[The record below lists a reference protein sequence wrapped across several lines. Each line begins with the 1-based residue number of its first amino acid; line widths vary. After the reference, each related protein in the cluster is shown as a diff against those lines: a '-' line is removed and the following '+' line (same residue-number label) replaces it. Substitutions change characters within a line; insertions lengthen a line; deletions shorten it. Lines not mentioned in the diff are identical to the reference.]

1 MTRAATHAATHA
13 GATPARTVEACE
25 PAGAPEGSA
34 QAARG
39 DAQARAV
46 AADGRDAAPDGG
58 AELGV
63 APGVEAGV
71 IAGWPGGGLGGTLPL
86 GVRDPRDELPEHLSA
101 LRAFAISL
109 TRNVAA
115 ADDLVQ
121 DTIVKA
127 WTNLDKFQPGSN
139 LRAWLFTI
147 LRNTFY
153 SDRRKT
159 RREVPDPEGAYAAT
173 LAEKPSHDGRLALA
187 DFRRA
192 FDRLSPEHREVLILV
207 GASGFAYEEASEM
220 MGVAVGTVKSRANR
234 ARARLA
240 EMLGLEDGEEFLS
253 GVDGPTLA
261 VLGRSG
267 VRAA

>member
-1 MTRAATHAATHA
+1 
-13 GATPARTVEACE
+13 V
-25 PAGAPEGSA
+25 S
-34 QAARG
+34 
-39 DAQARAV
+39 
-46 AADGRDAAPDGG
+46 AAPATG
-58 AELGV
+58 A
-63 APGVEAGV
+63 AIP
-71 IAGWPGGGLGGTLPL
+71 TTF
-86 GVRDPRDELPEHLSA
+86 RDPREEIADHLVA

-127 WTNLDKFQPGSN
+127 WTNIEKFQPGSN

-153 SDRRKT
+153 SDKRKM
-159 RREVPDPEGAYAAT
+159 RREVADPEGVYAAT
-173 LAEKPSHDGRLALA
+173 LCEKPSHDGRLALA

-207 GASGFAYEEASEM
+207 GASGFAYEEAAEM

-234 ARARLA
+234 ARVRLA
-240 EMLGLEDGEEFLS
+240 EMLGLEEGEEFLS